1 MEMIR
6 LFMGIL
12 LLICLILNVDF
23 KKLHNIYE
31 EQKILNE
38 TIEASS
44 PLGIYVKDFKGRVK
58 IVEVL
63 DYTPAY
69 NAGLEPGDRIL
80 KVNGCSI
87 KNVKIS
93 VINGKTPN
101 FLLNTIFGTCEQQ
114 ALYGLM
120 QNRPIRLLP
129 LPFSLP
135 EQPAHEQ
142 SPKQVPT

>member
-87 KNVKIS
+87 KSVKNFFECIEDADLEKPVNLVVYRVDS
-93 VINGKTPN
+93 CSTFPVDIVPFKTS
-101 FLLNTIFGTCEQQ
+101 C
-114 ALYGLM
+114 
-120 QNRPIRLLP
+120 
-129 LPFSLP
+129 
-135 EQPAHEQ
+135 
-142 SPKQVPT
+142 K